1 MHDDRRFIEETFPV
15 KAVSQHAAKEK
26 NIRHGHISTLHIWW
40 ARRPLAAS
48 RATAYAALVP
58 PPADALA
65 WQTQSEFIAD
75 LSRWEHALDAPLLER
90 ARRAIYA
97 AHAERLSAELGRPVS
112 VDDIEAGRVPPP
124 RVLDPFSG
132 GGSYPLEALRLGC
145 DAYANDYN
153 PVAALILKATLE
165 YPQRFGVKRTRI
177 GLGNRTRM
185 NTDGTDEH
193 GLGNRTRI
201 DTDGTDRH
209 GFKKNIRDHPSDPC
223 QSVVHTDPCQSVVHP
238 ESFGQ
243 TEMFSRDAPGNPLPA
258 AVKEWGEWVLNEA
271 RRELA
276 PFYPSSGA
284 NPVVGY
290 IWARTL
296 PCQNPSCGVE
306 IPLMRQFW
314 LAKKEKKNV
323 ALCIVKRTQID
334 TDVGNRTRI
343 HTDVTGEHGLGN
355 RTRIH
360 TDVTDEHGL
369 RNKNIREHPS
379 DPCKS
384 VVHSDSVSESCQ
396 SVVNLN
402 RTRMDTD
409 ATDEHGSHKN
419 IREHPSDPCQSVVH
433 YDQVAFEIVGDGYAP
448 RPPGFDPEHGT
459 VRGAV
464 VTCPVCGATI
474 DAATTRRLFRAG
486 KAGQRMVAVVEAG
499 QGGKTYRLPTAA
511 DLDACR
517 AAEAALHATCERLR
531 TAWGMEPMPD
541 EPLPPQGTL
550 GFRIQGYGLETWGDL
565 FNPRQALALIT
576 FADAVRRA
584 HAQMLAQG
592 YAEEFATAVTTY
604 LGMALS
610 RLVDKNSVLCR
621 VIVQTEAIGFT
632 FARQAL
638 PMLWDYIEM
647 NPLEHAS
654 GWEETLGNVM
664 SNLDHL
670 TRMPPLPG
678 GWRLDPHPQPLP
690 QNGGGELPP
699 SPLVGE
705 GGQGGEGARVTHASA
720 TRLPYPDGFFDA
732 VLTDPPYYDNVPYS
746 YLSDFFYVWLKRSIG
761 QIHPDLFTTP
771 LTPKAGEIVAYAH
784 GEGGFEAGKRFFEE
798 QLAAAFREMAR
809 VLKPGGIAVVV
820 YAHKSTAGWE
830 TVINALLDSGLVVN
844 AAWPLNT
851 EMQTRLR
858 SNESA
863 ALASSIYIVARKA
876 ARRATGFVNEVRAEL
891 RAVMHRKLDRLW
903 AEGVGGADFFIAA
916 IGAGIEVFGAYEQV
930 IDYEGHVIR
939 ADRLLDEVRALA
951 TDFAVQRILQ
961 NGFAAEISPLTRLY
975 LLWRWNYKEAP
986 LPFDEARKLA
996 QSCGLDIAETWS
1008 KHGAVRKQKEFVRL
1022 LGPHERRLEELDD
1035 PRDLVDVLHRAL
1047 LLWEKGKR
1055 ADLVQTLVAGG
1066 RSEVFYR
1073 VAQAIS
1079 ETLPVESREKKL
1091 LDGFLAGR
1099 ERLRAEVEQA
1109 AAQMRIDF

>member
-1 MHDDRRFIEETFPV
+1 MTISPPRKKLIEVALPLD
-15 KAVSQHAAKEK
+15 AINAASAREK
-26 NIRHGHISTLHIWW
+26 SIRHGHPSTLHLWW

-165 YPQRFGVKRTRI
+165 YPQRFGGN
-177 GLGNRTRM
+177 GLGK
-185 NTDGTDEH
+185 
-193 GLGNRTRI
+193 RTRI

-296 PCQNPSCGVE
+296 PCQNPSCGVD

-314 LAKKEKKNV
+314 LAKKDKKHV

-334 TDVGNRTRI
+334 TDV
-343 HTDVTGEHGLGN
+343 GN

-379 DPCKS
+379 DPCQS

-409 ATDEHGSHKN
+409 ATDEHGLRNKN

-433 YDQVAFEIVGDGYAP
+433 DDQVAFEIVEDGYAS
-448 RPPGFDPEHGT
+448 RPAGFDPERGT
-459 VRGAV
+459 VKGAV

-486 KAGQRMVAVVEAG
+486 RAGQRMVAVVEAG
-499 QGGKTYRLPTAA
+499 QSGKTYRLPTAA

-531 TAWGMEPMPD
+531 AAWGMEPVPD
-541 EPLPPQGTL
+541 EPLPVMSGVFNAP
-550 GFRIQGYGLETWGDL
+550 IYGMDTWGKL
-565 FNPRQALALIT
+565 FNPRQTLALIT

-584 HAQMLAQG
+584 HMQMLACG
-592 YAEEFATAVTTY
+592 YPQEFATAVATY
-604 LGMALS
+604 LGLVISRMA
-610 RLVDKNSVLCR
+610 DFETTICR
-621 VIVQTEAIGFT
+621 WHPQWEFIPNT

-638 PMLWDYIEM
+638 PMAWDYAELVPLSPVLTGTFTSMFGQVIE
-647 NPLEHAS
+647 
-654 GWEETLGNVM
+654 T
-664 SNLDHL
+664 LDHL
-670 TRMPPLPG
+670 TRIPPLPG
-678 GWRLDPHPQPLP
+678 GGRLDPHPQPLP

-699 SPLVGE
+699 SPTR
-705 GGQGGEGARVTHASA
+705 GEGARVTHASA

-732 VLTDPPYYDNVPYS
+732 VLTDPPYYDSVPYS
-746 YLSDFFYVWLKRSIG
+746 HLSDFFYVWLKRTVG
-761 QIHPDLFTTP
+761 HLYPDLFVTP
-771 LTPKAGEIVAYAH
+771 LSPKNEEIVQDRQHTLSRSTKDKA
-784 GEGGFEAGKRFFEE
+784 FFERN
-798 QLAAAFREMAR
+798 LTLAFREIYR

-996 QSCGLDIAETWS
+996 QSCGLDLAETWS
-1008 KHGAVRKQKEFVRL
+1008 KRGAVRKQKEFVRL

-1035 PRDLVDVLHRAL
+1035 PRDLVDALHRAL

-1055 ADLVQTLVAGG
+1055 ADLVQTLVVGG

-1109 AAQMRIDF
+1109 AAQTRMEFYE

>member
-112 VDDIEAGRVPPP
+112 VADIEAGRVPPP

-209 GFKKNIRDHPSDPC
+209 GFKKNIREHPSDPC
-223 QSVVHTDPCQSVVHP
+223 QSVVYSDPCQSVVHP
-238 ESFGQ
+238 ERLGQ
-243 TEMFSRDAPGNPLPA
+243 TEMFSRDAPGNPLLA

-284 NPVVGY
+284 DPVVGY

-296 PCQNPSCGVE
+296 PCQNPACGVD

-314 LAKKEKKNV
+314 LAKKDKKHV
-323 ALCIVKRTQID
+323 ALCIVKRTRID
-334 TDVGNRTRI
+334 TDVTDEHGGNRTRI
-343 HTDVTGEHGLGN
+343 D
-355 RTRIH
+355 

-369 RNKNIREHPS
+369 RN
-379 DPCKS
+379 
-384 VVHSDSVSESCQ
+384 
-396 SVVNLN
+396 
-402 RTRMDTD
+402 
-409 ATDEHGSHKN
+409 KN

-433 YDQVAFEIVGDGYAP
+433 YDQVAFEIVEDGYASWP
-448 RPPGFDPEHGT
+448 AGFDPDRGT
-459 VRGAV
+459 VKGAV

-486 KAGQRMVAVVEAG
+486 RAGQRMVAVVEAG
-499 QGGKTYRLPTAA
+499 KGGKTYRLPTDA

-517 AAEAALHATCERLR
+517 AAAAALDAACERLR
-531 TAWGMEPMPD
+531 AAWGMEPVPD
-541 EPLPPQGTL
+541 EPIPTTELR
-550 GFRIQGYGLETWGDL
+550 RISVPLFGLEKWCDL

-576 FADAVRRA
+576 FVDAVRRA

-592 YAEEFATAVTTY
+592 YPEDFAKAVVTY
-604 LGMALS
+604 LGLAVNKLATYSCNLVRWRGDVLS
-610 RLVDKNSVLCR
+610 FERAFD
-621 VIVQTEAIGFT
+621 
-632 FARQAL
+632 RQAL
-638 PMLWDYIEM
+638 PMVWDYGEI
-647 NPLEHAS
+647 NPFS
-654 GWEETLGNVM
+654 GARGEWDVSGICLV
-664 SNLDHL
+664 LDHL

-678 GWRLDPHPQPLP
+678 GGRAQTQTDGTESRGLIRDHPSNPWQSVVAAHPR
-690 QNGGGELPP
+690 Q
-699 SPLVGE
+699 SVVHS
-705 GGQGGEGARVTHASA
+705 VTHASA

-732 VLTDPPYYDNVPYS
+732 VLTDPPYYDSVPYS
-746 YLSDFFYVWLKRSIG
+746 HLSDFFYVWLKRTVG
-761 QIHPDLFTTP
+761 HLYPDLFVTP
-771 LTPKAGEIVAYAH
+771 LSPKNEEIVQDRQHTLSRSTKDKA
-784 GEGGFEAGKRFFEE
+784 FFERN
-798 QLAAAFREMAR
+798 LTLAFREIYR

-851 EMQTRLR
+851 EMGSRLNA
-858 SNESA
+858 NETA

-975 LLWRWNYKEAP
+975 LLWRWNYGEAP

-1008 KHGAVRKQKEFVRL
+1008 RHGAVRKQKEFVRL

-1055 ADLVQTLVAGG
+1055 ADLVQTLVTGG

-1109 AAQMRIDF
+1109 AAQMRMDF

>member
-165 YPQRFGVKRTRI
+165 YPQRFGGN
-177 GLGNRTRM
+177 GLGK
-185 NTDGTDEH
+185 
-193 GLGNRTRI
+193 RTRI

-243 TEMFSRDAPGNPLPA
+243 TEMFSRDAPGNPLLA
-258 AVKEWGEWVLNEA
+258 AVKQWGEWVLHEA
-271 RRELA
+271 RKELA

-284 NPVVGY
+284 DPVVGY

-296 PCQNPSCGVE
+296 PCQNPSCGVD

-314 LAKKEKKNV
+314 LAKKDRKQV
-323 ALCIVKRTQID
+323 ALCIVKRTRID

-379 DPCKS
+379 DPCQS

-419 IREHPSDPCQSVVH
+419 IREHPSDPCKSVV
-433 YDQVAFEIVGDGYAP
+433 YPNPVAFEIVEDGYASWP
-448 RPPGFDPEHGT
+448 AGFDPERGT
-459 VRGAV
+459 VKGAV

-486 KAGQRMVAVVEAG
+486 RAGQRMVAVVEAG
-499 QGGKTYRLPTAA
+499 KGGKTYRLPTDA
-511 DLDACR
+511 DLDAYR
-517 AAEAALHATCERLR
+517 AAVAALDVKCTQLR
-531 TAWGMEPMPD
+531 AAWGMEPVPD
-541 EPLPPQGTL
+541 EPISEQRPSPNARGLSAVT
-550 GFRIQGYGLETWGDL
+550 RYGLLTWGDL

-576 FADAVRRA
+576 FVDAVRRA

-604 LGMALS
+604 LGLVISRMA
-610 RLVDKNSVLCR
+610 DFETTICR
-621 VIVQTEAIGFT
+621 WHPQWEFIPNT

-638 PMLWDYIEM
+638 PMAWDYAELVPLSPVLTGTFTSMFGQVIE
-647 NPLEHAS
+647 
-654 GWEETLGNVM
+654 T
-664 SNLDHL
+664 LDHL
-670 TRMPPLPG
+670 TRIPPLPG
-678 GWRLDPHPQPLP
+678 RERAQTQTDGTESRGLIRDHPSNPWQSVVAAHPR
-690 QNGGGELPP
+690 Q
-699 SPLVGE
+699 SVVHS
-705 GGQGGEGARVTHASA
+705 VTHASA

-761 QIHPDLFTTP
+761 QLHPDLFATP
-771 LTPKAGEIVAYAH
+771 LTPKADEIVAYAH

-798 QLAAAFREMAR
+798 RLAAAFREMAR

-851 EMQTRLR
+851 EMQSRLLA
-858 SNESA
+858 NETA

-891 RAVMHRKLDRLW
+891 RRVMHRKLDRLW

-930 IDYEGHVIR
+930 IDYEGNVIR

-1055 ADLVQTLVAGG
+1055 ADLVQTLVASG

>member
-15 KAVSQHAAKEK
+15 KDVSRHAAKEK

-75 LSRWEHALDAPLLER
+75 LSRWERALDAPLLER

-112 VDDIEAGRVPPP
+112 VADIEAGRVPPP

-165 YPQRFGVKRTRI
+165 YPQRFGGN
-177 GLGNRTRM
+177 GLGK
-185 NTDGTDEH
+185 
-193 GLGNRTRI
+193 RTRI

-209 GFKKNIRDHPSDPC
+209 GFKKNIREHPSDPC

-243 TEMFSRDAPGNPLPA
+243 TEMFSRDAPGNPLLA
-258 AVKEWGEWVLNEA
+258 AVKQWGEWVLHEA
-271 RRELA
+271 RKELA

-284 NPVVGY
+284 APVVGY

-296 PCQNPSCGVE
+296 PCQNPSCGVD

-314 LAKKEKKNV
+314 LAKKDRKQV
-323 ALCIVKRTQID
+323 ALCIVKRTRID

-379 DPCKS
+379 DPCQS

-419 IREHPSDPCQSVVH
+419 IREHPSDPCKSVV
-433 YDQVAFEIVGDGYAP
+433 YPNPVAFEIVEDGYAS
-448 RPPGFDPEHGT
+448 RPAGFDPERGT
-459 VRGAV
+459 VKGAV

-517 AAEAALHATCERLR
+517 AAVAALDVKCTQLR
-531 TAWGMEPMPD
+531 AAWGMEPVPD
-541 EPLPPQGTL
+541 EPISEQRPSPNARGLSAVT
-550 GFRIQGYGLETWGDL
+550 RYGLLTWGDL

-576 FADAVRRA
+576 FVDAVRRA

-592 YAEEFATAVTTY
+592 YPEDFAKAVVTY
-604 LGMALS
+604 LGLAVNKLATYSCNLVRWRGDVLS
-610 RLVDKNSVLCR
+610 FERAFD
-621 VIVQTEAIGFT
+621 
-632 FARQAL
+632 RQAL
-638 PMLWDYIEM
+638 PMVWDYGEI
-647 NPLEHAS
+647 NPFS
-654 GWEETLGNVM
+654 GARGEWDVSGICLV
-664 SNLDHL
+664 LDHL
-670 TRMPPLPG
+670 TRIPPLPG
-678 GWRLDPHPQPLP
+678 RERAQTQTDGTESRGLIRDHPSNPWQSVVAAHPR
-690 QNGGGELPP
+690 Q
-699 SPLVGE
+699 SVVHS
-705 GGQGGEGARVTHASA
+705 VTHASA

-761 QIHPDLFTTP
+761 HLHPDLFTTP

-851 EMQTRLR
+851 EMQSRLLA
-858 SNESA
+858 NETA

-891 RAVMHRKLDRLW
+891 RAVMHCKLDRLW

-1008 KHGAVRKQKEFVRL
+1008 KRGAVRKQKEFVRL

-1055 ADLVQTLVAGG
+1055 ADLVQTLVASG

-1109 AAQMRIDF
+1109 AAQMRMDLE

>member
-1 MHDDRRFIEETFPV
+1 MRDDRRFIEETFPV

-75 LSRWEHALDAPLLER
+75 LSRWERALDAPLLER

-165 YPQRFGVKRTRI
+165 YPQRFGV
-177 GLGNRTRM
+177 
-185 NTDGTDEH
+185 
-193 GLGNRTRI
+193 NRTRI
-201 DTDGTDRH
+201 DTDVTDRH

-243 TEMFSRDAPGNPLPA
+243 TEMFSRDAPGNPLLA
-258 AVKEWGEWVLNEA
+258 AVKQWGEWVLHEA
-271 RRELA
+271 RKELA

-284 NPVVGY
+284 ATVVGY

-296 PCQNPSCGVE
+296 PCQNPSCGVD

-314 LAKKEKKNV
+314 LAKKEKKKV
-323 ALCIVKRTQID
+323 ALFVNRTRID
-334 TDVGNRTRI
+334 TDV
-343 HTDVTGEHGLGN
+343 TDEHGLGN
-355 RTRIH
+355 RTRID

-369 RNKNIREHPS
+369 SNKNIREHPS
-379 DPCKS
+379 DPCQS

-433 YDQVAFEIVGDGYAP
+433 YDQVAFEIVEDGYASWP
-448 RPPGFDPEHGT
+448 AGFDPERGT
-459 VRGAV
+459 VKGAV
-464 VTCPVCGATI
+464 VTCPVCGATM

-486 KAGQRMVAVVEAG
+486 RAGQRMVAVVEAG
-499 QGGKTYRLPTAA
+499 KGGKTYRLPTDA
-511 DLDACR
+511 DLDAYR
-517 AAEAALHATCERLR
+517 AAVAALDVKCTQLR
-531 TAWGMEPMPD
+531 AAWGMEPVPD
-541 EPLPPQGTL
+541 EPTPEGK
-550 GFRIQGYGLETWGDL
+550 GSGAERAFSIQNYGLNTWGDL

-576 FADAVRRA
+576 FADAARRA
-584 HAQMLAQG
+584 HTQMLACG
-592 YAEEFATAVTTY
+592 YPQEFATAVATY
-604 LGMALS
+604 LGLS
-610 RLVDKNSVLCR
+610 LDMLAAFTNSLARWENTSEIIKNL
-621 VIVQTEAIGFT
+621 

-638 PMLWDYIEM
+638 PMLWDYAEA
-647 NPLEHAS
+647 NPLCDSS
-654 GWEETLGNVM
+654 GSFSTGQEYYLKV
-664 SNLDHL
+664 LDHL
-670 TRMPPLPG
+670 TRIPPLPG
-678 GWRLDPHPQPLP
+678 GGRPHPQPLP
-690 QNGGGELPP
+690 QDGGGERPHPQPLPQDGGGEIPP
-699 SPLVGE
+699 SPRVGE

-761 QIHPDLFTTP
+761 HLHPDLFTTP

-1109 AAQMRIDF
+1109 AAQMRMDLE

>member
-1 MHDDRRFIEETFPV
+1 VDIRGFNSLRSRLMRDDRRFIEETFPV

-75 LSRWEHALDAPLLER
+75 LSRWERALDAPLLQR

-112 VDDIEAGRVPPP
+112 VADIEAGRVPPP

-153 PVAALILKATLE
+153 PVAVLILKATLE
-165 YPQRFGVKRTRI
+165 YPQRFG
-177 GLGNRTRM
+177 GN
-185 NTDGTDEH
+185 

-223 QSVVHTDPCQSVVHP
+223 QSVVHTDPCQSVVYS

-243 TEMFSRDAPGNPLPA
+243 TEMFSRDAPVNPLLA
-258 AVKEWGEWVLNEA
+258 AVKQWGEWVLNEA
-271 RRELA
+271 RKELA

-284 NPVVGY
+284 DPVVGY

-369 RNKNIREHPS
+369 SNKNIREHPS
-379 DPCKS
+379 DPCQS

-419 IREHPSDPCQSVVH
+419 IREHPSDPCKSVV
-433 YDQVAFEIVGDGYAP
+433 YPNPVAFEIVGEGYAP
-448 RPPGFDPEHGT
+448 WPPGFDPEHGT

-499 QGGKTYRLPTAA
+499 RGGKTYRLPTDA

-531 TAWGMEPMPD
+531 AAWGMEPVPD
-541 EPLPPQGTL
+541 EPLPVMSGVFNAP
-550 GFRIQGYGLETWGDL
+550 IYGMDTWGKL
-565 FNPRQALALIT
+565 FNPRQTLALIT

-584 HAQMLAQG
+584 HTQMLACG
-592 YAEEFATAVTTY
+592 YPQEFATAVTCY
-604 LGMALS
+604 LALVLS
-610 RLVDKNSVLCR
+610 RHSSYNASLCWWEPLGER
-621 VIVQTEAIGFT
+621 SFNVFG
-632 FARQAL
+632 RQAL
-638 PMLWDYIEM
+638 PMVFDYAEQVPFSSLTGSWKLQVEVACEII
-647 NPLEHAS
+647 
-654 GWEETLGNVM
+654 
-664 SNLDHL
+664 DHL
-670 TRMPPLPG
+670 TRIPPLPG
-678 GWRLDPHPQPLP
+678 RERAQTQTDGTESRGLIRDHPSNPWQSVVAAHPR
-690 QNGGGELPP
+690 Q
-699 SPLVGE
+699 SVVHS
-705 GGQGGEGARVTHASA
+705 VTHASA

-732 VLTDPPYYDNVPYS
+732 VFTDPPYYNSVPYAD
-746 YLSDFFYVWLKRSIG
+746 LSDFFYVWLKRAIG
-761 QIHPDLFTTP
+761 HLYPDLFVTP
-771 LTPKAGEIVAYAH
+771 LVPKAEEIA
-784 GEGGFEAGKRFFEE
+784 EMAGWDPVRYPNKDKQFFESN
-798 QLAAAFREMAR
+798 LAQAFRDMAR

-891 RAVMHRKLDRLW
+891 RRVMHRKLDRLW

-930 IDYEGHVIR
+930 IDYEGNVIR

-975 LLWRWNYKEAP
+975 LLWRWNYKEAH

-1008 KHGAVRKQKEFVRL
+1008 KNGAVRKQNEFVRL

-1035 PRDLVDVLHRAL
+1035 PRELVDALHRVL
-1047 LLWEKGKR
+1047 LLWEKSKR
-1055 ADLVQTLVAGG
+1055 AEMVQTLVVGG

-1099 ERLRAEVEQA
+1099 ERLRAEVEQT
-1109 AAQMRIDF
+1109 AAQMRMDF

>member
-65 WQTQSEFIAD
+65 WQTQSDFIAD
-75 LSRWEHALDAPLLER
+75 LSRWERALDAPLLQR

-153 PVAALILKATLE
+153 PVAVLILKATLE
-165 YPQRFGVKRTRI
+165 YPQRFG
-177 GLGNRTRM
+177 GN
-185 NTDGTDEH
+185 

-276 PFYPSSGA
+276 PYYAGQ
-284 NPVVGY
+284 NGERVVGY

-296 PCQNPSCGVE
+296 PCQNPSCGVD

-314 LAKKEKKNV
+314 LAKKEKKKV
-323 ALCIVKRTQID
+323 ALFVNRTRID
-334 TDVGNRTRI
+334 TDV
-343 HTDVTGEHGLGN
+343 TDEHGLGN
-355 RTRIH
+355 RTRID

-369 RNKNIREHPS
+369 SNKNIREHPS
-379 DPCKS
+379 DPCQS

-433 YDQVAFEIVGDGYAP
+433 YDQVAFEIVEDGYASWP
-448 RPPGFDPEHGT
+448 AGFDPERGT
-459 VRGAV
+459 VKGAV
-464 VTCPVCGATI
+464 VTCPVCGATM

-486 KAGQRMVAVVEAG
+486 RAGQRMVAVVEAG
-499 QGGKTYRLPTAA
+499 KGGKTYRLPTDA
-511 DLDACR
+511 DLDAYR
-517 AAEAALHATCERLR
+517 AAVAALDVKCTQLR
-531 TAWGMEPMPD
+531 AAWGMEPVPD
-541 EPLPPQGTL
+541 EPIPTRQHEVDRLPM
-550 GFRIQGYGLETWGDL
+550 YGMKSWGDV

-584 HAQMLAQG
+584 HTQMLACG
-592 YAEEFATAVTTY
+592 YPQEFATAVATY
-604 LGMALS
+604 LGLS
-610 RLVDKNSVLCR
+610 LDMLAAFTNSLARWENTSEIIKNL
-621 VIVQTEAIGFT
+621 

-638 PMLWDYIEM
+638 PMLWDYAEA
-647 NPLEHAS
+647 NPLCDSS
-654 GWEETLGNVM
+654 GSFSTGQEYYLKV
-664 SNLDHL
+664 LDHL
-670 TRMPPLPG
+670 TRIPPLPG
-678 GWRLDPHPQPLP
+678 RERPHSQPLPHLGGGERPHPQPLP

-732 VLTDPPYYDNVPYS
+732 VLTDPPYYNNVSYS

-761 QIHPDLFTTP
+761 QIHPDLFATP

-809 VLKPGGIAVVV
+809 VLKPGGITVVV

-851 EMQTRLR
+851 EMQSRLLA
-858 SNESA
+858 NETA

-1109 AAQMRIDF
+1109 AAQMRMDLE

>member
-65 WQTQSEFIAD
+65 WQTQSDFIAD
-75 LSRWEHALDAPLLER
+75 LSRWERALDAPLLQR

-165 YPQRFGVKRTRI
+165 YPQRFGGN
-177 GLGNRTRM
+177 GLGK
-185 NTDGTDEH
+185 
-193 GLGNRTRI
+193 RTRI
-201 DTDGTDRH
+201 DTDVTDRHGLGKRTRIDTDVTDRH
-209 GFKKNIRDHPSDPC
+209 GFKKNIREHPSDPC
-223 QSVVHTDPCQSVVHP
+223 QSVVHP
-238 ESFGQ
+238 ERLGQ
-243 TEMFSRDAPGNPLPA
+243 TEMFSRDAPVNPLLA
-258 AVKEWGEWVLNEA
+258 AVKQWGEWVLNEA
-271 RRELA
+271 RKELA

-284 NPVVGY
+284 APVVGY

-379 DPCKS
+379 DPC
-384 VVHSDSVSESCQ
+384 
-396 SVVNLN
+396 
-402 RTRMDTD
+402 
-409 ATDEHGSHKN
+409 
-419 IREHPSDPCQSVVH
+419 QSVVH

-448 RPPGFDPEHGT
+448 WPPGFDPERGT
-459 VRGAV
+459 VKGAV

-486 KAGQRMVAVVEAG
+486 RAGQRMVAVVEAG
-499 QGGKTYRLPTAA
+499 KGGKTYRLPTDA
-511 DLDACR
+511 DLDAYR

-531 TAWGMEPMPD
+531 TAWGMEPVPD
-541 EPLPPQGTL
+541 EPTPEGK
-550 GFRIQGYGLETWGDL
+550 GSGAERAFSIQNYGLNTWGDL

-584 HAQMLAQG
+584 HTQMLAQG
-592 YAEEFATAVTTY
+592 YADEFATAVTTY

-670 TRMPPLPG
+670 TRIPPLPG
-678 GWRLDPHPQPLP
+678 GERAQTQTDGTESRGLIRDHPSNPWQSVVAAHPR
-690 QNGGGELPP
+690 Q
-699 SPLVGE
+699 SVVHS
-705 GGQGGEGARVTHASA
+705 VTHASA

-761 QIHPDLFTTP
+761 HLHPDLFTTP

-784 GEGGFEAGKRFFEE
+784 DEGGFEAGKRFFEE

-1008 KHGAVRKQKEFVRL
+1008 KSGAVRKQKEFVRL

-1035 PRDLVDVLHRAL
+1035 PRDLVDALHRAL

-1055 ADLVQTLVAGG
+1055 AEMVQTLVVTGYG

-1099 ERLRAEVEQA
+1099 ERLRAEVEQTA
-1109 AAQMRIDF
+1109 SQMRIDF

>member
-1 MHDDRRFIEETFPV
+1 VDIRGFNSLRSRLMRDDRRFIEETFPV

-75 LSRWEHALDAPLLER
+75 LSRWEHALNAPLLER

-112 VDDIEAGRVPPP
+112 VADIEAGRVPPP

-165 YPQRFGVKRTRI
+165 YPQRFGGN
-177 GLGNRTRM
+177 GLGK
-185 NTDGTDEH
+185 
-193 GLGNRTRI
+193 RTRI

-209 GFKKNIRDHPSDPC
+209 GFKKNIREHPSDPC
-223 QSVVHTDPCQSVVHP
+223 QSVVYSDPCQSVVHP
-238 ESFGQ
+238 ERLGQ
-243 TEMFSRDAPGNPLPA
+243 TEMFSRDAPVNPLLA

-271 RRELA
+271 RKELA

-284 NPVVGY
+284 APVVGY

-296 PCQNPSCGVE
+296 PCQNPSCGVD

-314 LAKKEKKNV
+314 LAKKEKKKV
-323 ALCIVKRTQID
+323 ALFVNRTRID
-334 TDVGNRTRI
+334 TDV
-343 HTDVTGEHGLGN
+343 TDEHGLGN
-355 RTRIH
+355 RTRID

-369 RNKNIREHPS
+369 SNKNIREHPS
-379 DPCKS
+379 DPCQS

-419 IREHPSDPCQSVVH
+419 IREHPSDPCKSVV
-433 YDQVAFEIVGDGYAP
+433 YPNPVAFEIVGDGYAP
-448 RPPGFDPEHGT
+448 WPPGFDPERGT
-459 VRGAV
+459 VKGAV

-499 QGGKTYRLPTAA
+499 KGGKTYRLPTAA

-584 HAQMLAQG
+584 HTQMLAQG
-592 YAEEFATAVTTY
+592 YADEFATAVTTY

-670 TRMPPLPG
+670 TRIPPLPG
-678 GWRLDPHPQPLP
+678 GGRLDPHPRPLPQDGGGERPHPQPLP
-690 QNGGGELPP
+690 QDGGGEIPP
-699 SPLVGE
+699 SPRVGE

-903 AEGVGGADFFIAA
+903 AEGIGGADFFIAA

-1055 ADLVQTLVAGG
+1055 ADLVQTLVASG

-1109 AAQMRIDF
+1109 AAQTRMDF